1 MTSCFIHSHPG
12 LRRGRRGAL
21 VRGDGRHG
29 LVEGGEGVHRGR
41 GGAKNAKWSTIRSR
55 ANGGIPVTASE
66 FAEASYGS
74 ALLARMGHYEL
85 PTYNCSELEC
95 LVGF

>member
-1 MTSCFIHSHPG
+1 
-12 LRRGRRGAL
+12 
-21 VRGDGRHG
+21 
-29 LVEGGEGVHRGR
+29 
-41 GGAKNAKWSTIRSR
+41 
-55 ANGGIPVTASE
+55 VTASE

>member
-1 MTSCFIHSHPG
+1 MAAMGSSTVARVYTAG
-12 LRRGRRGAL
+12 
-21 VRGDGRHG
+21 
-29 LVEGGEGVHRGR
+29 
-41 GGAKNAKWSTIRSR
+41 GGAKNGNWSTIRSR

>member
-1 MTSCFIHSHPG
+1 MARVYTAG
-12 LRRGRRGAL
+12 
-21 VRGDGRHG
+21 
-29 LVEGGEGVHRGR
+29 
-41 GGAKNAKWSTIRSR
+41 GGAKNDKWSTIRSR

-95 LVGF
+95 LVGFKKFLEVLSTRRNLVMHNNLLVTHSKH